1 MNQCARK
8 RTYVRSA
15 RTEFQKHVEI
25 SPTRV
30 LWHVQFS
37 VPPSVAD
44 TAVLSSIQD
53 LRHSDFPLVGALA
66 RVRMQCVIELRET
79 IVLCDR
85 RRDLCAF
92 LSLPRRDVTRFEASV
107 EYDVL
112 TLFDFRTERPHVFAS
127 TSRLCIGTMSLMQW
141 LSKTKTRS
149 HTDADIVITESS
161 TSTTKVVD
169 ENGGRDRDQPCHS
182 TEENSENLTAE
193 AKTKTKAGKV
203 IFEFDIEKKKKE
215 SHR

>member
-1 MNQCARK
+1 MQCARK

-25 SPTRV
+25 SPLRV

-44 TAVLSSIQD
+44 NYRCAIVDSRLAPQW
-53 LRHSDFPLVGALA
+53 LPLVGALA
-66 RVRMQCVIELRET
+66 RVRQCVIELRET

-112 TLFDFRTERPHVFAS
+112 TFFGLNYPTCSPRQHGFAS
-127 TSRLCIGTMSLMQW
+127 VSWVWCNGFPKQKLAA
-141 LSKTKTRS
+141 TRRR
-149 HTDADIVITESS
+149 T
-161 TSTTKVVD
+161 
-169 ENGGRDRDQPCHS
+169 
-182 TEENSENLTAE
+182 L
-193 AKTKTKAGKV
+193 
-203 IFEFDIEKKKKE
+203 
-215 SHR
+215 